1 MTLHERLERIFR
13 RIFNNDGLQLS
24 DQTTAADIEGW
35 DSIAHINL
43 MFSIEQEFG
52 IQFLGD
58 EFARFSNVGDL
69 KRSLEMKGL
78 G

>member
-13 RIFNNDGLQLS
+13 RIFNDDGLQLS
-24 DQTTAADIEGW
+24 DQTTASDIEGW